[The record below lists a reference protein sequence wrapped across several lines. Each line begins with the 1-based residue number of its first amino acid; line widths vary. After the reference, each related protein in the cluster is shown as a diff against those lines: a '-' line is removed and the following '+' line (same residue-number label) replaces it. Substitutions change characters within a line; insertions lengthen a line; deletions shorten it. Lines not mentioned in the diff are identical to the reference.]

1 MFIPIGIHI
10 NKVYVLFSRLL
21 SLLVFSSSRLLSSLF
36 RYTFGPLLNLVCV
49 ALGMHG
55 WRFIGRKWPVPTP
68 TKPTKSL
75 EDPLPSSAMVDAQKP
90 VGQDIN

>member
-1 MFIPIGIHI
+1 
-10 NKVYVLFSRLL
+10 
-21 SLLVFSSSRLLSSLF
+21 
-36 RYTFGPLLNLVCV
+36 VCV

-55 WRFIGRKWPVPTP
+55 GRFIGRKWPVPTP